1 MARRGVQFKGFSGEG
16 VACFLQSAPL
26 IRHGSKNQIPR
37 KYLLSSC
44 TKRKSLRVKSGQL
57 SHHHVHVTRY
67 PSDINQTTAAK
78 DGATSSV
85 LSGKPSE

>member
-16 VACFLQSAPL
+16 LTRDF
-26 IRHGSKNQIPR
+26 
-37 KYLLSSC
+37 
-44 TKRKSLRVKSGQL
+44 L

-67 PSDINQTTAAK
+67 PSDINQTPAAK

-85 LSGKPSE
+85 LSGKPSEV